1 MSEIYP
7 LKQWPL
13 LVTLHFISLVGVIG
27 IFFTAW
33 FARSCPRYPT
43 WFNFV
48 WAWIIWTFSWSFM
61 VLTGQLKSGSNIP
74 HSLCL
79 IQGTLIY
86 AIPILTSATTLVFVL
101 QTWQVLR
108 SILGDGSASAVKGN
122 HGSTTRV
129 ILLVV
134 PYAIWLAAVLLIFV
148 YGLQNPE
155 TVIRI
160 NHVQCLIRAPDLIEA
175 AASLSNLIEILFA
188 KSVRTAIIGYYLMR
202 FNKSV
207 VGSPEYAPI
216 IRVVL
221 FAFLVILSLVAEI
234 SVLVDEKTYGSEWFA
249 FQTAILALGGLL
261 IFGSQTD
268 VLRVWMF
275 WIPRR
280 LTEPC
285 THV

>member
-13 LVTLHFISLVGVIG
+13 LVSLHFISLVGVIA
-27 IFFTAW
+27 IFLTAW

-48 WAWIIWTFSWSFM
+48 WAWIIWAFSWSFM
-61 VLTGQLKSGSNIP
+61 TLTGQLKSGSNIP
-74 HSLCL
+74 YSLCL

-108 SILGDGSASAVKGN
+108 SILGDGSAVKGN
-122 HGSTTRV
+122 HGSTARIT
-129 ILLVV
+129 LLVV
-134 PYAIWLAAVLLIFV
+134 PYAIWLPALLLILV

-160 NHVQCLIRAPDLIEA
+160 NHVQCLIRAPDLVLKLPFVLTLVTSIS
-175 AASLSNLIEILFA
+175 SLILQ
-188 KSVRTAIIGYYLMR
+188 AIIGYYLMR
-202 FNKSV
+202 FNKSIA
-207 VGSPEYAPI
+207 GSPEYAPI

-234 SVLVDEKTYGSEWFA
+234 SILVDGKTYGSEWFS
-249 FQTAILALGGLL
+249 FHTAILALGGLL

-285 THV
+285 TFA